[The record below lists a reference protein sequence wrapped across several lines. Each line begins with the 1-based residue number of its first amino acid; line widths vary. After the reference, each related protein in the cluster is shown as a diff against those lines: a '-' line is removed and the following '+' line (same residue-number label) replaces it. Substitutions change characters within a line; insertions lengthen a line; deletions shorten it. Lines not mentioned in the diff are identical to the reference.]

1 MALSK
6 TERQGIV
13 MGQHPA
19 NSPENDSAFFKAGA
33 ADGCAVASSIS
44 SNSSCKL
51 ELLIGDMAIRIDAP
65 LSHMGSYN
73 LSIPLLTGGAV
84 TSPPALYDDNV
95 KPITVEAG
103 EAASQA
109 VTFVPLVQDQEIGEE
124 LLPSLMHLQE
134 LEH

>member
-1 MALSK
+1 M
-6 TERQGIV
+6 
-13 MGQHPA
+13 
-19 NSPENDSAFFKAGA
+19 
-33 ADGCAVASSIS
+33 
-44 SNSSCKL
+44 
-51 ELLIGDMAIRIDAP
+51 RIDAP
-65 LSHMGSYN
+65 LSHMESYN

-84 TSPPALYDDNV
+84 TSPLALYYVNV
-95 KPITVEAG
+95 EPIAVEAG

>member
-1 MALSK
+1 
-6 TERQGIV
+6 
-13 MGQHPA
+13 MGQHPT

-33 ADGCAVASSIS
+33 ADGCAVASSNSIS

-51 ELLIGDMAIRIDAP
+51 ELLIGDMTMRIDAP

-73 LSIPLLTGGAV
+73 LSIPLLTGGTA
-84 TSPPALYDDNV
+84 TSPLALYDNNM
-95 KPITVEAG
+95 KPITVEAR
-103 EAASQA
+103 EAANQA

>member
-1 MALSK
+1 M
-6 TERQGIV
+6 
-13 MGQHPA
+13 
-19 NSPENDSAFFKAGA
+19 
-33 ADGCAVASSIS
+33 
-44 SNSSCKL
+44 
-51 ELLIGDMAIRIDAP
+51 
-65 LSHMGSYN
+65 
-73 LSIPLLTGGAV
+73 

-109 VTFVPLVQDQEIGEE
+109 VTFVPLVLDQEICEE

>member
-1 MALSK
+1 MAFSK
-6 TERQGIV
+6 IERQGIV
-13 MGQHPA
+13 MGQHST
-19 NSPENDSAFFKAGA
+19 NSPENDSDFFKAGA

-51 ELLIGDMAIRIDAP
+51 ELLIGDMTIIDAP
-65 LSHMGSYN
+65 SSHMGSYN
-73 LSIPLLTGGAV
+73 LSIPLLTGGTV
-84 TSPPALYDDNV
+84 TSPLALYVNNV